1 LKNRKHQD
9 WISPETLV
17 KVEKRKNL
25 KNGKTRSAKQIA
37 PKAYTEA
44 NKEVKSSARKDK
56 RAFVDKLIKEAEET
70 ARQNNIKALYDNI
83 KLLTRKYQ

>member
-1 LKNRKHQD
+1 LDITRNTCEGGKK
-9 WISPETLV
+9 
-17 KVEKRKNL
+17 KNL

-56 RAFVDKLIKEAEET
+56 RAFVDKLIEEAEET